1 MASVSEEKVSGIDTH
16 FRKCCISGIDTFGI
30 VSPITSKSMHMELY
44 KIPHRIV
51 LIRIFEE
58 EVK

>member
-1 MASVSEEKVSGIDTH
+1 MTSVSEEKVSDIDTH

-30 VSPITSKSMHMELY
+30 VSPITSKPTQMEFY

-51 LIRIFEE
+51 LITIFKE